1 MDVDRASVPAGEG
14 VPTICPECD
23 LLVREAASA
32 GTTGFTALCPRCGAL
47 LYRHGRDSLENS
59 LALVVAA
66 LVLLVAGNAFPIV
79 GLDIQGQR
87 IETTVMGAASGL
99 WQEGMQAVA
108 ALVLLTTT
116 FLPLLELG
124 ILLWVV
130 LPLRMGRRPP
140 GFVGLFRALRLAHP
154 WAMVEVF
161 ILGVLVALVKLA
173 RLAEVLPGAAA
184 WCFGGLMLLLAA
196 LTAVIE
202 PRDLWRAWEE
212 ARP

>member
-1 MDVDRASVPAGEG
+1 MVGDEG
-14 VPTICPECD
+14 LTICPECD
-23 LLVREAASA
+23 LLVREEVGEDAS
-32 GTTGFTALCPRCGAL
+32 GFTVLCPRCGAFL
-47 LYRHGRDSLENS
+47 HRRHHNTLEYS
-59 LALVVAA
+59 LALALAA

-87 IETTVMGAASGL
+87 IETTVVGAAAGL

-108 ALVLLTTT
+108 VLVMLTTT
-116 FLPLLELG
+116 LLPLLELG
-124 ILLWVV
+124 AMVWMV
-130 LPLRMGRRPP
+130 LPLWLGRRPP
-140 GFVGLFRALRLAHP
+140 GFVGTFRILRLVHP

-173 RLAEVLPGAAA
+173 HIAEVLPGDAT

-196 LTAVIE
+196 LTVVIE
-202 PRDLWRAWEE
+202 PRDLWRAWEG

>member
-1 MDVDRASVPAGEG
+1 MQTDRAGSGDL
-14 VPTICPECD
+14 TICDECD
-23 LLVREAASA
+23 LLVREPASA
-32 GTTGFTALCPRCGAL
+32 EPSGVTFLCPRCGAFL
-47 LYRHGRDSLENS
+47 HRRSRDSLEHS
-59 LALVVAA
+59 LALALAA
-66 LVLLVAGNAFPIV
+66 LVLLAAGNAFPIV
-79 GLDIQGQR
+79 GLDLQGQR
-87 IETTVMGAASGL
+87 IETTVVGAAAGL

-116 FLPLLELG
+116 LLPLLELG
-124 ILLWVV
+124 ILLWIV
-130 LPLRMGRRPP
+130 LPLRFSRRPP

-173 RLAEVLPGAAA
+173 NIAEVLPGAAA

-202 PRDLWRAWEE
+202 PRDLWQTWEE
-212 ARP
+212 AQS

>member
-1 MDVDRASVPAGEG
+1 MENDRTVATAGDDG
-14 VPTICPECD
+14 LTICPECD

-32 GTTGFTALCPRCGAL
+32 EASGFTALCPRCGAFL
-47 LYRHGRDSLENS
+47 HRRHRNSLENS
-59 LALVVAA
+59 LALAFAA

-87 IETTVMGAASGL
+87 IETTVIGAAAGL
-99 WQEGMQAVA
+99 WQEGMQVVAV
-108 ALVLLTTT
+108 LVLLTTT
-116 FLPLLELG
+116 LLPLLELG
-124 ILLWVV
+124 AVLWMV
-130 LPLRMGRRPP
+130 LPLRLGRRPP
-140 GFVGLFRALRLAHP
+140 GFVRVFRTLRLAHP

-173 RLAEVLPGAAA
+173 HIAEVLPGAAA

-196 LTAVIE
+196 LTVVIE
-202 PRDLWRAWEE
+202 PRDLWQTWAE